1 MKKKKN
7 LLFLLIPVVLLIV
20 VLVLSSKSEK
30 SVLLTAQ
37 VQRGDFQVK
46 VYSSGQ
52 IESENK
58 ESIPVPAKLSDR
70 SLRIWSL
77 KITELVEEGTYVD
90 SGDFVARLDPEA
102 VQEQIKNVQ
111 DEMDK
116 ALTEY
121 EDAKIDSNLNLSN
134 QRDAITN
141 AHLDM
146 EEKDIIVK
154 ESIYESPS
162 IQKKAQMDY
171 DKAERKL
178 AQEQNAYILKTQQEE
193 NKVNRQFINFRQ
205 LKERYEGLEELYNS
219 LTITSPKAGIVTY
232 IKNPWGITKVG
243 SDVGGNGSVAT
254 IPDMTNLI
262 SRTYIN
268 EIDISKIK
276 EGQKTDIGIDAF
288 PDKKMTGK
296 VVAIANIGQTMPNS
310 DAKVFEVKIK
320 VFGEDK
326 DLKPAMTTS
335 NIVYTNFYKDTLYIP
350 IDAVFENDSMQYVYV
365 DHGNISRQAVRLGE
379 SNENYVLVSEGLK
392 EGDVICL
399 NEPETGSE
407 LPLKGTEIYQA
418 MVQEKEEQ
426 RKQAEEELSKADKT
440 KQDGMPAAMPPAPSG
455 SVVISN

>member
-1 MKKKKN
+1 MKNKKN
-7 LLFLLIPVVLLIV
+7 LFFLLIPILLLI
-20 VLVLSSKSEK
+20 LIFAFRAQNEEN
-30 SVLLTAQ
+30 VLLTAK
-37 VQRGDFQVK
+37 VKRGDFQVK

-58 ESIPVPAKLSDR
+58 ENIQVPAKLSDR
-70 SLRIWSL
+70 SLRIWNL

-102 VQEQIKNVQ
+102 VLEQIKNVQ

-116 ALTEY
+116 SFTEY

-141 AHLDM
+141 ASLDM

-171 DKAERKL
+171 DKATRKL
-178 AQEQNAYILKTQQEE
+178 EQEKNAYVLKRKQEE
-193 NKVNRQFINFRQ
+193 NKVNRQFINYRQ
-205 LKERYEGLEELYNS
+205 LKERHDGLQELFNS
-219 LTITSPKAGIVTY
+219 LTITAPKSGIITY

-262 SRTYIN
+262 SRTFIN
-268 EIDISKIK
+268 EIDISKVK
-276 EGQKTDIGIDAF
+276 EGQNVALGIDAF

-296 VVAIANIGQTMPNS
+296 VLTIANIGQSMPNS

-335 NIVYTNFYKDTLYIP
+335 NVVYANLYKDTLSIP
-350 IDAVFENDSMQYVYV
+350 VDAVFKNDSLQFVYLN
-365 DHGNISRQAVRLGE
+365 DGKITRQIVKLGE
-379 SNENYVLVSEGLK
+379 SNENYVIVTKGLD
-392 EGDVICL
+392 EGDIVCL
-399 NEPETGSE
+399 NEPDNGTE
-407 LPLKGTEIYQA
+407 LSLKGMEIYEEIK
-418 MVQEKEEQ
+418 QEIEARK
-426 RKQAEEELSKADKT
+426 KQAEEEQLKGEKQPDKSPDHA
-440 KQDGMPAAMPPAPSG
+440 QAGAPQTI
-455 SVVISN
+455 VISQ

>member
-7 LLFLLIPVVLLIV
+7 LLFLLIPVVLLIFIFAF
-20 VLVLSSKSEK
+20 STETEQ
-30 SVLLTAQ
+30 SVLLTAK

-58 ESIPVPAKLSDR
+58 ENIPVPAKLSDR
-70 SLRIWSL
+70 SLQIWSL

-90 SGDFVARLDPEA
+90 SGDFVARLDPES
-102 VQEQIKNVQ
+102 VQEQIKKVQ
-111 DEMDK
+111 DDMDK
-116 ALTEY
+116 AFTEY

-141 AHLDM
+141 AGLDM

-171 DKAERKL
+171 DKASRKFE
-178 AQEQNAYILKTQQEE
+178 QEKNAYVLKIKQAE
-193 NKVNRQFINFRQ
+193 NNVNRQFISYRQ
-205 LKERYEGLEELYNS
+205 LQERYQGLEELYNS
-219 LTITSPKAGIVTY
+219 LTVTAPKAGIVTY

-243 SDVGGNGSVAT
+243 SDVGGNGAVAT

-288 PDKKMTGK
+288 PDKKMTGE
-296 VVAIANIGQTMPNS
+296 VVTIANIGQSMPNS

-320 VFGEDK
+320 VFGADK

-335 NIVYTNFYKDTLYIP
+335 NIVYTNLYKDTLYIP
-350 IDAVFENDSMQYVYV
+350 IDAVFENDSMRYVYV
-365 DHGNISRQAVRLGE
+365 DNGHIKRKIVKLGE

-392 EGDVICL
+392 EGDIVCL
-399 NEPETGSE
+399 NEPEEGTE
-407 LPLKGTEIYQA
+407 LPLEGIEIYQA

-426 RKQAEEELSKADKT
+426 RQKAEAELSKAEKM
-440 KQDGMPAAMPPAPSG
+440 KQDEKSGAVPPMPSG
-455 SVVISN
+455 TVIISH

>member
-7 LLFLLIPVVLLIV
+7 LLFLLIPVVLLILI
-20 VLVLSSKSEK
+20 LVLSSESEK

-141 AHLDM
+141 ASLDM

-162 IQKKAQMDY
+162 IQ
-171 DKAERKL
+171 RKHRWITTKRN
-178 AQEQNAYILKTQQEE
+178 E
-193 NKVNRQFINFRQ
+193 
-205 LKERYEGLEELYNS
+205 NS
-219 LTITSPKAGIVTY
+219 L
-232 IKNPWGITKVG
+232 
-243 SDVGGNGSVAT
+243 
-254 IPDMTNLI
+254 
-262 SRTYIN
+262 R
-268 EIDISKIK
+268 
-276 EGQKTDIGIDAF
+276 
-288 PDKKMTGK
+288 KKMPT
-296 VVAIANIGQTMPNS
+296 
-310 DAKVFEVKIK
+310 
-320 VFGEDK
+320 
-326 DLKPAMTTS
+326 
-335 NIVYTNFYKDTLYIP
+335 
-350 IDAVFENDSMQYVYV
+350 
-365 DHGNISRQAVRLGE
+365 
-379 SNENYVLVSEGLK
+379 
-392 EGDVICL
+392 C
-399 NEPETGSE
+399 
-407 LPLKGTEIYQA
+407 
-418 MVQEKEEQ
+418 
-426 RKQAEEELSKADKT
+426 
-440 KQDGMPAAMPPAPSG
+440 
-455 SVVISN
+455 

>member
-7 LLFLLIPVVLLIV
+7 LLFLLIPVVLLILI
-20 VLVLSSKSEK
+20 LVLSSESEK
-30 SVLLTAQ
+30 SVMLTAQ
-37 VQRGDFQVK
+37 VQRGDFQVA

-58 ESIPVPAKLSDR
+58 ENIPVPAKLSDR

-116 ALTEY
+116 AFSEY

-141 AHLDM
+141 ARLDM

-178 AQEQNAYILKTQQEE
+178 EQEKNAYVLKTQQEE

-205 LKERYEGLEELYNS
+205 LKERYEGLEGLYNS
-219 LTITSPKAGIVTY
+219 LTITAPKAGIVTY

-243 SDVGGNGSVAT
+243 SDVGSNGSVAT

-288 PDKKMTGK
+288 PDKEMTGE
-296 VVAIANIGQTMPNS
+296 VVSIANIGQTMPNS

-320 VFGEDK
+320 VFGVDK

-335 NIVYTNFYKDTLYIP
+335 NIVYTNLYTDTLYIP

-365 DHGNISRQAVRLGE
+365 DRGNISRQVVRLGE

-407 LPLKGTEIYQA
+407 LPLKGIEIYQA

-426 RKQAEEELSKADKT
+426 RKKAEEELSKAEKMKKDEKPGT
-440 KQDGMPAAMPPAPSG
+440 VPPIQSG
-455 SVVISN
+455 GAVISK